1 MGAAAYNRGSRAIAR
16 QICMESG
23 CRGCVR
29 CSEPASRPRP
39 PTWGEKALARAIDR
53 ARRILRGCDRYGWPR
68 PSAEVL
74 AAAVQE
80 RERVG
85 AATARAA
92 ADAALAE

>member
-1 MGAAAYNRGSRAIAR
+1 MGIAAYNRGSLAVSR
-16 QICMESG
+16 QLCMESG

-29 CSEPASRPRP
+29 CSERKPAPRP

-53 ARRILRGCDRYGWPR
+53 ARRIVRGCDRYGWPR
-68 PSAEVL
+68 PSADVL

-92 ADAALAE
+92 ADLALTE